1 MGHRSSRSHDGRFN
15 LIAWFA
21 LLALAFKALV
31 PAGYMV
37 DVSPE
42 TGGLTITL
50 CSGAGNTRTVVL
62 DLATGTTTELPDGH
76 DGHDDGAQDP
86 CPYAAAAK
94 FVSLK
99 PPAGDHVVVRLP
111 NRAAPVVT
119 PDHGPIPTSLVTGSP
134 IGSRAPP
141 RLSL

>member
-1 MGHRSSRSHDGRFN
+1 MGHRSSRSYDGRLN
-15 LIAWFA
+15 PIAWFA

-31 PAGYMV
+31 PAGYMI

-62 DLATGTTTELPDGH
+62 DLATGTTTELPDGQ

-86 CPYAAAAK
+86 CPYAAVAK

-99 PPAGDHVVVRLP
+99 PPAGDHIVVRLA

-119 PDHGPIPTSLVTGSP
+119 LDQGPIPTSLVTGSP

>member
-15 LIAWFA
+15 PIAWFA

-37 DVSPE
+37 DVSPQ

-76 DGHDDGAQDP
+76 DDGAQDP
-86 CPYAAAAK
+86 CPYAAGAK
-94 FVSLK
+94 LVSLK
-99 PPAGDHVVVRLP
+99 PPAGDHIVVRLP

-119 PDHGPIPTSLVTGSP
+119 PDHGPMLTSLVTGSP

>member
-1 MGHRSSRSHDGRFN
+1 MGHRSSRSHDGRLN
-15 LIAWFA
+15 PIAWFA

-76 DGHDDGAQDP
+76 DDGAQDP

-94 FVSLK
+94 LVSLK
-99 PPAGDHVVVRLP
+99 PPAGDHIVVRLP

-119 PDHGPIPTSLVTGSP
+119 LDHGPLLTSLVTGSP

-141 RLSL
+141 HLSL